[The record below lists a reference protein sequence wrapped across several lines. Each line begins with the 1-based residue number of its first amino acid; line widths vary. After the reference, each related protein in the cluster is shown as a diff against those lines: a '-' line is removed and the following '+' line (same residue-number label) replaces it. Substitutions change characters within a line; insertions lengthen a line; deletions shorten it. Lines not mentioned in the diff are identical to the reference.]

1 MAAVGSG
8 DIQRPPGVGAQMAIG
23 EFWPSISESS
33 IQAVADE
40 HRADAKR
47 FSAYGDSVKGKVS
60 KTRELLQGQAG
71 EARAERLTS
80 MFKHA
85 YDVADHLAS
94 KGVTAEAYKSTVVG
108 LKIELTAIGDAAQQ
122 AWETARKTKTP
133 FEVATYKAEAAAA
146 ANRALSDIAL
156 APQPTPVPTDE
167 AGNGSVTPVDNRTQK
182 DEPTAEKDAADTKE
196 NANSQDVPSGESGAE
211 QSDKN
216 NYEADLLD
224 EKPTDVGGGVPAD
237 APLTEAPTQPLSD
250 PEQLS
255 TPPAGVG
262 LPTSGMPSAGTP
274 MGGAGSGMG
283 SGLGGVRPPQMPTGL
298 NPLGSANPLKDA
310 ATSPAASMSDALSN
324 NPVASAASSFQSGL
338 ASGMGASAALPPSSP
353 ALEKFTAQHPSV
365 TPVAAPGQQV
375 PVVPA
380 QGTGAAA
387 PSAAAP
393 GAAGGGGVAP
403 MVPPSGGGGGLAPY
417 VPPGG
422 GGGGPVP
429 PPAAAT
435 APASAQPAPAAT
447 STTQQG
453 GSGAPLVAGSSGAS
467 AAAALPESGPSPELV
482 LARRILEGLVR
493 GTQVREDALYGGH
506 VEWAVSVLATGAGQ
520 VVAIAS
526 TAGDGAYLPAGV
538 VIPSSATLA
547 VYDRALPAGWAERFV
562 GVGAAAQL
570 LAAHADALARAGEV
584 RPLALVSG
592 ELGVQRPVD
601 WRGGEFES
609 VDPGAIR
616 RAPGEPP
623 EPGGGYLHRLAA
635 VAPEIW
641 EKTRKVLNAVE
652 TRVAEAVAQT
662 VLVEATALQGQ
673 RPLGTPPLVSDY
685 DLQEVVARLG
695 ARQPVDW
702 DAHLQDVN
710 RRSGEGDGGV
720 GLGVLHPP
728 MVLDADDSEVSQV
741 ARRVHR
747 HFYRAALIVEML
759 RCWRSD
765 QVSLA
770 DVAYC
775 GWAGGFGQSVDA
787 ALTHGLA
794 LLDPKSQRPV

>member
-1 MAAVGSG
+1 
-8 DIQRPPGVGAQMAIG
+8 MAIG

-133 FEVATYKAEAAAA
+133 FEVASYKAEAAAA

-156 APQPTPVPTDE
+156 APQPTPMPTDE
-167 AGNGSVTPVDNRTQK
+167 AGNVAPTSNEKKMEKETDDPTNAGKKNEGTKTQVDPTSDRKNLEGEGKVDSADDGKPEAALTSDGKKFEGDLTLSPTEAVTPF
-182 DEPTAEKDAADTKE
+182 
-196 NANSQDVPSGESGAE
+196 AE
-211 QSDKN
+211 QPG
-216 NYEADLLD
+216 
-224 EKPTDVGGGVPAD
+224 PTGGGFA
-237 APLTEAPTQPLSD
+237 
-250 PEQLS
+250 
-255 TPPAGVG
+255 AGGV
-262 LPTSGMPSAGTP
+262 PSAGTP

-283 SGLGGVRPPQMPTGL
+283 RGLGGVRPPQMPTGL

-338 ASGMGASAALPPSSP
+338 ASGMGASGALPPSSP

-601 WRGGEFES
+601 WRGGEFEP